1 MFLNIENL
9 NIEQLLEK
17 QIELRQKLMQANS
30 MSMSGPA
37 DQIQNMID
45 QVSIEIQARSQQDSL
60 KKEREKRVQEGK
72 DPDDDVLNIG
82 C

>member
-60 KKEREKRVQEGK
+60 KKRT
-72 DPDDDVLNIG
+72 
-82 C
+82 